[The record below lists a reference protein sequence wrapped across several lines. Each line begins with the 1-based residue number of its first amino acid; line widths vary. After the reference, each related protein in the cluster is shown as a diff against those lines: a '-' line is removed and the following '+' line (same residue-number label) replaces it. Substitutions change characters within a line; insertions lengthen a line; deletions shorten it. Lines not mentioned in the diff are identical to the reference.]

1 MMMEREGRALS
12 GASPESRESAPERS
26 LQEGRR
32 DSDICASP
40 SSPTA
45 SREIPGLVPSGTNFC
60 HRVGIRG
67 IRVSISSGKLM
78 GATWGHPD
86 HGSL

>member
-1 MMMEREGRALS
+1 MMMEREGRALP
-12 GASPESRESAPERS
+12 GASPESRESAQRRS

-45 SREIPGLVPSGTNFC
+45 SREIPGLVPSGTR
-60 HRVGIRG
+60 RVTVTMQGVAG
-67 IRVSISSGKLM
+67 FGQPGLTVLVLSCLV
-78 GATWGHPD
+78 
-86 HGSL
+86 